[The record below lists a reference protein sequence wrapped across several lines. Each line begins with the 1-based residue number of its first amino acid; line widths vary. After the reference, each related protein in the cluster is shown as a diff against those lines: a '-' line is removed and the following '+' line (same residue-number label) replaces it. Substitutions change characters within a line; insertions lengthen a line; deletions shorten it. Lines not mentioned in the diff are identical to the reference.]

1 MANRINVPKNRIE
14 QNVFRIAV
22 VESLSL
28 FFMKS
33 ATHEEITDVQYL
45 TENKNKNQ
53 NAVKQKQKRTKI
65 WQTRQPSICFNTEMQ
80 NVTHIGG

>member
-1 MANRINVPKNRIE
+1 MANSINVPKNKIE
-14 QNVFRIAV
+14 QNVFRMAV

-28 FFMKS
+28 FFMPS

-45 TENKNKNQ
+45 TENKNFKIST
-53 NAVKQKQKRTKI
+53 VKQKQKRTKI
-65 WQTRQPSICFNTEMQ
+65 WQTRKPSICFNAEMQ